1 MSRVL
6 VISFTDLA
14 RDPRVDRQIGFLR
27 RRYEVLAAGLGKP
40 ADDDVPFIDLTPP
53 DRARLGELARR
64 GVSFA
69 GLLARRHD
77 DVYWRDPRNVCAL
90 ASLSDHDASVVIAN
104 DLSALPLA
112 CRVAGS
118 APVVFDAHELFTAE
132 QADLRWWRMIMAPYT
147 DGLLRRYLPQVAAMM
162 TVAPGIA
169 EIYARR
175 YGVSPAVVTNASQRV
190 DLEPTPAHEP
200 LRLIHH
206 GVADP
211 QRRLELMIEATDRLE
226 ERFSF
231 DLMLMRGSPRY
242 YARLERMIAARPRL
256 NLIEPV
262 GQREIARYCNSYDV
276 GVYLLPPRNENLLR
290 ALPNKIFEFIQ
301 ARLALA
307 IGPSPEMARVVRDWD
322 CGVVAEDFT
331 AQALAAV
338 INSLTPER
346 VTSFKA
352 RAHAAAA
359 ELNSERNGEILLE
372 LVEQVLTSRGTPR
385 RATA

>member
-1 MSRVL
+1 
-6 VISFTDLA
+6 
-14 RDPRVDRQIGFLR
+14 
-27 RRYEVLAAGLGKP
+27 
-40 ADDDVPFIDLTPP
+40 
-53 DRARLGELARR
+53 
-64 GVSFA
+64 
-69 GLLARRHD
+69 
-77 DVYWRDPRNVCAL
+77 
-90 ASLSDHDASVVIAN
+90 
-104 DLSALPLA
+104 
-112 CRVAGS
+112 
-118 APVVFDAHELFTAE
+118 
-132 QADLRWWRMIMAPYT
+132 
-147 DGLLRRYLPQVAAMM
+147 
-162 TVAPGIA
+162 
-169 EIYARR
+169 
-175 YGVSPAVVTNASQRV
+175 
-190 DLEPTPAHEP
+190 
-200 LRLIHH
+200 
-206 GVADP
+206 
-211 QRRLELMIEATDRLE
+211 
-226 ERFSF
+226 
-231 DLMLMRGSPRY
+231 MLMRGSPRY